1 MTFRELKPSEAT
13 STSDKNIGTVQAN
26 NSTKVA
32 NVFNGKSGPDL
43 TLPVSLTSSSVKLSK
58 SKVVT
63 KQSVEGCKIVSILS
77 LTHSTEPESFNIYY
91 RKLKSYVMLQ
101 LIRVHSLNH

>member
-1 MTFRELKPSEAT
+1 MTFRELKPSDAT

-63 KQSVEGCKIVSILS
+63 KQSVEGCKIVSIC
-77 LTHSTEPESFNIYY
+77 
-91 RKLKSYVMLQ
+91 
-101 LIRVHSLNH
+101 HSLIPPNPSRLISIIENFKAMLCYK

>member
-91 RKLKSYVMLQ
+91 RKL
-101 LIRVHSLNH
+101 